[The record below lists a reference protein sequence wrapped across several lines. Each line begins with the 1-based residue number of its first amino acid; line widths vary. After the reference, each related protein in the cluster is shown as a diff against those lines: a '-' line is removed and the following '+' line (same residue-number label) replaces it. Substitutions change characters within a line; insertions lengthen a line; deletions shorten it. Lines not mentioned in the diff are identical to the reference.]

1 MRKLNRWLYG
11 SGLLFLVMFLSG
23 CVKTGAD
30 GQPTGE
36 GFVYN
41 FLVLPMSNAITY
53 LVDNFNWNYGWAII
67 FITIIVRIIILP
79 LGLHQS
85 KKLYPNGKMQAIKP
99 QVDVAQAKMKQA
111 STREEQMAAQAELQ
125 KIYKENNVSMVGGI
139 GCLPLLIQM
148 PIFSSLFFLCS
159 LYKRYCH
166 GKLLRNE
173 FRATKYDFSGISWF
187 SLFSSRL
194 YFNDWYS

>member
-67 FITIIVRIIILP
+67 FITIITVRLTSIE
-79 LGLHQS
+79 
-85 KKLYPNGKMQAIKP
+85 KKLYPNGKN
-99 QVDVAQAKMKQA
+99 A
-111 STREEQMAAQAELQ
+111 SNQTP
-125 KIYKENNVSMVGGI
+125 S
-139 GCLPLLIQM
+139 GCCT
-148 PIFSSLFFLCS
+148 S
-159 LYKRYCH
+159 K
-166 GKLLRNE
+166 NE
-173 FRATKYDFSGISWF
+173 TSKYA
-187 SLFSSRL
+187 
-194 YFNDWYS
+194 

>member
-1 MRKLNRWLYG
+1 MALRLWLTIF
-11 SGLLFLVMFLSG
+11 SNVLSG

-85 KKLYPNGKMQAIKP
+85 KSFIQTEKMQAIKP
-99 QVDVAQAKMKQA
+99 QVDVAQAK
-111 STREEQMAAQAELQ
+111 
-125 KIYKENNVSMVGGI
+125 
-139 GCLPLLIQM
+139 
-148 PIFSSLFFLCS
+148 
-159 LYKRYCH
+159 
-166 GKLLRNE
+166 
-173 FRATKYDFSGISWF
+173 
-187 SLFSSRL
+187 
-194 YFNDWYS
+194 

>member
-85 KKLYPNGKMQAIKP
+85 KKSFIQTEKMQAIKP

-139 GCLPLLIQM
+139 GC
-148 PIFSSLFFLCS
+148 
-159 LYKRYCH
+159 H
-166 GKLLRNE
+166 GKLFRNE